1 MLQPLEELEQ
11 FYSKNDPWGYETNS
25 DDIKRRNI
33 ILSEIPDRQYQNV
46 LDIGCG
52 HGFITRELPGNKITG
67 VDISVNAIAQA
78 NLDREKQNIRKDIN
92 FIQSSI
98 FDLTAKVSNSYDLIL
113 ITGVLYSQYIGDSK
127 NLIYQILDRM
137 LADDGILVCS
147 HINDWYKLRFPYLML
162 ENYYFEYRQY
172 TQCLEVYVK

>member
-1 MLQPLEELEQ
+1 MLQPIEELEQ
-11 FYSKNDPWGYETNS
+11 FYTEKDPWGYETNA

-52 HGFITRELPGNKITG
+52 HGFITRELPGTNIRG

-78 NLDREKQNIRKDIN
+78 KLDLEQQNINKNID

-98 FDLTAKVSNSYDLIL
+98 FDLTAKISDSYDLIL

-127 NLIYQILDRM
+127 NLIYQILDKI
-137 LADDGILVCS
+137 LVDDGILVCS

-172 TQCLEVYVK
+172 TQCLEVYIK